1 MAHVRKQIRDA
12 VITTLTGLSTTG
24 SNVFRSRIYPL
35 ESNKIPGLCVFSKSE
50 AKTFDT
56 LTRPR
61 SINRVL
67 EIGVEAYVKATSD
80 YDNTLDTI
88 AVEVEEAI
96 ASDVTLGSLAKDTQV
111 TSFEADFSGE
121 GEQPVAIGRFTVE
134 VIYRTLENDVET
146 AA

>member
-12 VITTLTGLSTTG
+12 VITALTGLTTTG

-35 ESNKIPGLCVFSKSE
+35 ESNKLPGLCVFSKSE
-50 AKTFDT
+50 ATTFDT
-56 LTRPR
+56 LTISR